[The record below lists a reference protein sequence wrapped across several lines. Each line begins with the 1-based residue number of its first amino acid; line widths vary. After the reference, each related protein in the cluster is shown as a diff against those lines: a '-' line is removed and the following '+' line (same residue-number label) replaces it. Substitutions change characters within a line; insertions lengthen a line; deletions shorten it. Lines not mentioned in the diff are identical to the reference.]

1 MQTSSLLKLVPVELK
16 DLEKLILLSKKTYA
30 DSFSESNSTEN
41 MNDYLKKA
49 FNKQQLEK
57 EIVNTESKFYFIK
70 YNSEIAGYLKLNF
83 GNSQTDIKDS
93 NAMEI
98 ERIYIL
104 NKFQRKKIGQYL
116 LDFAMEIANHRKLKY
131 IWLGVWKKNLKA
143 IKFYRKNGF
152 KKNGSHPFKMGAETQ
167 TDDIMVKNI

>member
-1 MQTSSLLKLVPVELK
+1 M
-16 DLEKLILLSKKTYA
+16 
-30 DSFSESNSTEN
+30 
-41 MNDYLKKA
+41 
-49 FNKQQLEK
+49 
-57 EIVNTESKFYFIK
+57 VNTESKFYFIK

-83 GNSQTDIKDS
+83 GNSQTDLKDP

-116 LDFAMEIANHRKLKY
+116 LDFAMKIANHRKLKY

-152 KKNGSHPFKMGAETQ
+152 KKNGSHPFKMGTET
-167 TDDIMVKNI
+167 